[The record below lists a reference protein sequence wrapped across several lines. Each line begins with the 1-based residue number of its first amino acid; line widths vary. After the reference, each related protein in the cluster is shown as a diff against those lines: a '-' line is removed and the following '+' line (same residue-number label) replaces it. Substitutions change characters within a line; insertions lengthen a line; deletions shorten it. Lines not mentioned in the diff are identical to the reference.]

1 MAKVDRLGYIGIGA
15 RDLDSWSG
23 YATGVLGH
31 EVTPDSDAQNLYLRF
46 DDHHHRLAV
55 TPADTEDVTYVGWQV
70 PDAATMDALA
80 AQLEAADVAVIAGK
94 PEEAAARHV
103 LDFVHFVD
111 PHSGT
116 RMEIAYGPEILF
128 NPPFA
133 PGRPISGYKTGDQGL
148 GHYVTS
154 VADVDAAA
162 RFYHEVLGFNV
173 TDWLVIPGMGRLGA
187 FMHCNTRHHSL
198 AFFANPGA
206 TRQVHHVMLEHRT
219 IDDVGTA
226 YDLCLEQELVTA
238 TLGRHL
244 NDRMISFYFKN
255 PSGWHFELGWG
266 ARDVDPATWNVEHYN
281 GMQPHMG
288 EWGHDGILN
297 LMH

>member
-1 MAKVDRLGYIGIGA
+1 M
-15 RDLDSWSG
+15 
-23 YATGVLGH
+23 
-31 EVTPDSDAQNLYLRF
+31 
-46 DDHHHRLAV
+46 
-55 TPADTEDVTYVGWQV
+55 
-70 PDAATMDALA
+70 
-80 AQLEAADVAVIAGK
+80 
-94 PEEAAARHV
+94 
-103 LDFVHFVD
+103 
-111 PHSGT
+111 
-116 RMEIAYGPEILF
+116 
-128 NPPFA
+128 
-133 PGRPISGYKTGDQGL
+133 
-148 GHYVTS
+148 TS

-206 TRQVHHVMLEHRT
+206 TRQVHHVMLEHQT

>member
-154 VADVDAAA
+154 VADV
-162 RFYHEVLGFNV
+162 
-173 TDWLVIPGMGRLGA
+173 T
-187 FMHCNTRHHSL
+187 
-198 AFFANPGA
+198 
-206 TRQVHHVMLEHRT
+206 
-219 IDDVGTA
+219 
-226 YDLCLEQELVTA
+226 
-238 TLGRHL
+238 
-244 NDRMISFYFKN
+244 
-255 PSGWHFELGWG
+255 
-266 ARDVDPATWNVEHYN
+266 
-281 GMQPHMG
+281 
-288 EWGHDGILN
+288 
-297 LMH
+297 